1 MDRSSA
7 NILVA
12 GAGPAGLA
20 AAAAASR
27 YANVTLIDDN
37 MHAGGQIWRAERSM
51 QNPAAAALLS
61 DAGIG
66 RLNILSGTQ
75 IHDIQKGKVF
85 AERSNRTL
93 EIEFN
98 DLIIA
103 TGARELFLPFPGW
116 TLPNVMGAGGLQA
129 LVKGGLKIADKRVV
143 IAGTGPLLLAVAEY
157 LKRKGAAVAAVIEQA
172 PRYRVNKFALALMRS
187 PSKLRQAIGLRAK
200 LSGIPYMTD
209 SWVTAARGDGRVRS
223 VEVMR
228 RGKAGVIECDYLAC
242 GFHLVPN
249 LELARLAG
257 CRISNGAVAVD
268 ARQRTSIPN
277 IFCVGETV
285 GIGGVD
291 CALIEGEIA
300 GLAASGQTD
309 AANRLVAK
317 RDRARRFADSTN
329 AAFALRDELR
339 LLPGADTIICR
350 CEDVRYERLNG
361 FSNFREAKLQTRY
374 GMGPCQGR
382 VCGAAANF
390 LFGWDAPS
398 VRPPVFPIK
407 MENL

>member
-1 MDRSSA
+1 
-7 NILVA
+7 
-12 GAGPAGLA
+12 
-20 AAAAASR
+20 
-27 YANVTLIDDN
+27 
-37 MHAGGQIWRAERSM
+37 
-51 QNPAAAALLS
+51 
-61 DAGIG
+61 
-66 RLNILSGTQ
+66 
-75 IHDIQKGKVF
+75 
-85 AERSNRTL
+85 
-93 EIEFN
+93 
-98 DLIIA
+98 
-103 TGARELFLPFPGW
+103 
-116 TLPNVMGAGGLQA
+116 MGAGGLQA

-361 FSNFREAKLQTRY
+361 FSNFREAKLQTRC

-382 VCGAAANF
+382 VCGAATNF